1 MMTLV
6 LAALAVYKT
15 VQVLDALTPKEAM
28 PWVKILV
35 SVILGYAY
43 GAIIGVEDLLISGL
57 AIATLSGTVHSVLRL
72 LTLSGDSAHR
82 KSLR

>member
-1 MMTLV
+1 MTFV

-35 SVILGYAY
+35 GVILGYAY

>member
-1 MMTLV
+1 
-6 LAALAVYKT
+6 
-15 VQVLDALTPKEAM
+15 
-28 PWVKILV
+28 
-35 SVILGYAY
+35 LGYAY
-43 GAIIGVEDLLISGL
+43 GEIIGVEDLLISGL